1 MKKSTVITIAA
12 MLTGSLLLGGCGKS
26 AQENYAD
33 LCKKYEPY
41 YAHKITTKYY
51 TPETKAVWNTEKEH
65 LILDNFKNGVL
76 DGEKIFIEME
86 KLANSNPEI
95 MKHFQTTYLWDN
107 NTPKEAKRRFGLALK
122 EHKKYHK
129 GCTYNFKF

>member
-41 YAHKITTKYY
+41 YAHTLNGKFYNGKGDMLY
-51 TPETKAVWNTEKEH
+51 TEQIHSIIDKHKTH
-65 LILDNFKNGVL
+65 ILE
-76 DGEKIFIEME
+76 GEKIFKEME
-86 KLANSNPEI
+86 KIASSDTEI
-95 MKHFQTTYLWDN
+95 MKHFQMTYLRAND
-107 NTPKEAKRRFGLALK
+107 TPTEAKRRFNLAVDS
-122 EHKKYHK
+122 HKKYHS
-129 GCTYNFKF
+129 GCNYNFKF